1 MPLQSMIKV
10 MINKDLVI
18 IGAGPAGL
26 AAAVEAKAQGI
37 KDVLLIER
45 DGRTGGILNQCIHDG
60 FGVIRFSEALSGPE
74 YAARYYDMFKESG
87 AELAADTMV
96 LSITPDKIIT
106 AVGKNGIVKYQAKA
120 IILAMGCRERT
131 RGAIAVPGSRPAGIF
146 TAGVAQN
153 FVNLKNINV
162 GKKILILGSGDIGL
176 IMARRLTLEGAEVI
190 AVLEKLPYSS
200 GLPRNIT
207 QCLED
212 YNIPL
217 YLSRTVV
224 NIHGQDR
231 LTGVTTASVDYKG
244 NVIKGTEEY
253 VECDTL
259 ILSVGLIPENEL
271 TIGAGI
277 EMDPVT
283 GGALVD
289 ESMMTS
295 ADGIFACGNALHVH
309 DLVDFVSE
317 ESAAAAKGAAEYIES
332 GKRRESSVNVING
345 DGIRY
350 VLPRKISCERDVTI
364 SMRVARPDRNRYIA
378 IYAGDELVKKEKH
391 VKLNPA
397 EMIRIKLDAKSI
409 ENAKETGL
417 EVRIIG

>member
-1 MPLQSMIKV
+1 MIH
-10 MINKDLVI
+10 KDLII

-26 AAAVEAKAQGI
+26 AAAVEAKKQGV

-60 FGVIRFSEALSGPE
+60 FGVIRFGEALSGPE
-74 YAARYYDMFKESG
+74 YAARYLELFLESG
-87 AELAADTMV
+87 AELAANTMV
-96 LSITPDKIIT
+96 LSVSPDRVVT
-106 AVGKNGIVKYQAKA
+106 AVGKDGIVKYKAGA

-153 FVNLKNINV
+153 FVNLKNIAV

-176 IMARRLTLEGAEVI
+176 IMARRLTLEGGEVI

-212 YNIPL
+212 YDIPL

-224 NIHGQDR
+224 QIHGKDR
-231 LTGVTTASVDYKG
+231 LTGVTTASVDEKG
-244 NVIKGTEEY
+244 SVIPGTEKY

-295 ADGIFACGNALHVH
+295 ADGVFACGNALHVH
-309 DLVDFVSE
+309 DLVDYVSE
-317 ESAAAAKGAAEYIES
+317 EAAAAAKGAAEYIEN
-332 GKRRESSVNVING
+332 GVRRPADVPVSVT

-350 VLPRKISCERDVTI
+350 VLPRKISCDRDVTI
-364 SMRVARPDRNRYIA
+364 SMRVSRPDRNKSIA
-378 IYAGDELVKKEKH
+378 VYAGNTLIKKIKH
-391 VKLNPA
+391 AKLNPA
-397 EMIRIKLDAKSI
+397 EMIRMKLDAEAIK
-409 ENAKETGL
+409 NGKETGL
-417 EVRIIG
+417 EVRILG